1 MDGLDRLLDLGTE
14 LHPDEWDEILR
25 YLDGIADELDRM
37 VGLPG
42 KFSFGWNDWGDFC
55 LTYIEWED

>member
-1 MDGLDRLLDLGTE
+1 LGME
-14 LHPDEWDEILR
+14 VHPDEWDEILK
-25 YLDGIADELDRM
+25 YLDEIADELDRM

-55 LTYIEWED
+55 LVYTEWED